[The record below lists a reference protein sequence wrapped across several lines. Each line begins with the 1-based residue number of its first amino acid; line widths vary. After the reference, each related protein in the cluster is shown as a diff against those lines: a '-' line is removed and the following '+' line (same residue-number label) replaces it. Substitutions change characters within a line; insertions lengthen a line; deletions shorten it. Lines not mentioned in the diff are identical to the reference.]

1 MQAKITKQLLQEL
14 KPRERPYEVCDTD
27 MAGFIVRV
35 QPSGVMSYLCSYR
48 LRQTGVR
55 DRMVLGRFPVL
66 SPQQARDEAKKLL
79 ADVVRG
85 INPKAAMTEARKIR
99 KQLTLGSFL
108 TDAYAPWVRSH
119 HADHKGTLARL
130 RTAFAG
136 LLDTRLDDI
145 TAWAVEKIR
154 AERLKAGR
162 KPSTVNRDL
171 VVLKSALSKAEEWN
185 HLAKHPLR
193 KVKPAR
199 IDDIGRVR
207 WLSSDEEER
216 LYDALKAREAAARDA
231 RASAN
236 IWRRERGYPELPALA
251 DQSFVD
257 HLQPMVVLSLNTGMR
272 RGEVFQLRWADVDL
286 DRRQIKVRG
295 VTAKSRRTRY
305 IPMTSEAHG
314 ALSRWRRQQ
323 DEAAELVFPSE
334 AGRPFSNVKKAWQAL
349 LTDAKISSFR
359 WHDMRHHFASRLVSK
374 GVDLNTVREL
384 LGHADI
390 EMTLRY
396 AHLAPEFKRAA
407 IERLEHVA

>member
-1 MQAKITKQLLQEL
+1 MQAKITKQLLEQL
-14 KPRERPYEVCDTD
+14 TPRERPYEVCDTEL
-27 MAGFIVRV
+27 AGFIVRV
-35 QPSGVMSYLCSYR
+35 QPSGVKTFLCSYR
-48 LRQTGVR
+48 LRQSGAR

-85 INPKAAMTEARKIR
+85 VNPKTALAEARKAR
-99 KQLTLGSFL
+99 KQHTLRAFL
-108 TDAYAPWVRSH
+108 SEVYEPWVQSH

-130 RTAFAG
+130 RKAFAS
-136 LLDTRLDDI
+136 LLDTRLDDL

-154 AERLKAGR
+154 AERIKAGR

-171 VVLKSALSKAEEWN
+171 VVLKSALSKAEEWG
-185 HLAKHPLR
+185 HVGKHPLR

-199 IDDIGRVR
+199 IDDIGRIR
-207 WLSSDEEER
+207 WLSPDEETR
-216 LYDALKAREAAARDA
+216 LYDALKAREATARDA

-236 IWRRERGYPELPALA
+236 AWRKERGYPELPVLS
-251 DQSFVD
+251 DELFVD
-257 HLQPMVVLSLNTGMR
+257 HLQPMVLLSLNTGMR
-272 RGEVFQLRWADVDL
+272 RGEVFQLRWTDVDL

-295 VTAKSRRTRY
+295 ATAKSRRTRY
-305 IPMTSEAHG
+305 LPMTSEAHG
-314 ALSRWRRQQ
+314 TLSRWKKQQ
-323 DEAAELVFPSE
+323 GAAELVFPGDV
-334 AGRPFSNVKKAWQAL
+334 GRPFTNVKKAWQAL
-349 LTDAKISSFR
+349 LTAAKISSFR

-396 AHLAPEFKRAA
+396 AHLAPEFKAQA
-407 IERLEHVA
+407 IAKLERVA